1 MPGCLNAAQLE
12 QLLAGETPPH
22 EQRTVEEHLATCL
35 HCRDA
40 LDVLAGGAASF
51 RGRRPGQRAAPDPHL
66 AGVLRALC
74 DPELSRPSDPA
85 AEGLAVILSQLEPA
99 TRPGTAGRLGG
110 YDLIEL
116 IEAGGMGIVWR
127 AFDPALR
134 REVALKVLHPLLAA
148 SPTARQRFVRE
159 ARLAAAIRHDH
170 VVTLYAV
177 AEAGGLPFFTMELV
191 EGESLARRLRREG
204 TLGVA
209 ELIRLGR
216 EMADGLAAAHAH
228 GIVHRDIKPGN
239 VLIEA
244 PTGRAKLTDFGLARA
259 VDDSGLT
266 RDGLVPGTP
275 AYVSPEQ
282 AQGARADERSDLFS
296 LGCVLYA
303 AAVGRSPFQ
312 AETVLAAL
320 RLVCEVTPAP
330 LSRVNPVIPD
340 GLSKLVEQLL
350 DKDPARRPRC
360 ATVVRDRL
368 AAVETAVVPSRSARR
383 RRVVG
388 HRRWVGPAVGAIA
401 AGLTVITGLLFAT
414 GWFGA
419 RSPDPPSGA
428 AREMHPFV
436 VFDSRGQRVSGH
448 EDILEAIAA
457 LPSGGEL
464 QLCWNGPRV
473 VPPLVLPDR
482 PLALR
487 QGAGYDPL
495 WLAMQPTGAA
505 VSATAPLSI
514 EGVMFEYGHS
524 AGLASPETAGPA
536 SKPSR
541 FFRGDSAPA
550 ELSLIQV
557 RGASLHLEDCGF
569 RADFGRDRGPV
580 AFACLLLEDSP
591 DCVMRRCA
599 IDAPR
604 AVGIAWRLPA
614 GEAGVAKAPGAL
626 EIRSSVILAGDAVW
640 FLAAPVRRARL
651 EIHEATLDGR
661 TVLFLAPEL
670 QRASQLTV
678 EIGSGVFRT
687 DWILIDRRE
696 DMTMPLPEWIAWS
709 WRPTICRPAL
719 GFIPGPDPG
728 AGPQVG
734 TIEEWDRFWAV
745 ASAPP

>member
-1 MPGCLNAAQLE
+1 MPGCLNAVQLQ
-12 QLLAGETPPH
+12 QLLAGETQPH
-22 EQRTVEEHLATCL
+22 EQRDVEEHLGACAR
-35 HCRDA
+35 CREA
-40 LDVLAGGAASF
+40 LDLLAGGAASF
-51 RGRRPGQRAAPDPHL
+51 RGRRPGTQSEPDPYL
-66 AGVLRALC
+66 VGVLRALG
-74 DPELSRPSDPA
+74 DPALSRPSDPA
-85 AEGLAVILSQLEPA
+85 AEGLAVILDQLEPA
-99 TRPGTAGRLGG
+99 TRPGTAGRFGG

-127 AFDPALR
+127 AFDPALQ

-159 ARLAAAIRHDH
+159 ARLAAAVHHDH

-177 AEAGGLPFFTMELV
+177 AEAGGMPFFTMELV

-216 EMADGLAAAHAH
+216 EMADGLAAAHAQ
-228 GIVHRDIKPGN
+228 GIVHRDIKPAN

-244 PTGRAKLTDFGLARA
+244 HTGRAKLADFGLARA

-282 AQGARADERSDLFS
+282 AQGAAADERSDLFS

-303 AAVGRSPFQ
+303 AAAGRSPFQ
-312 AETVLAAL
+312 AETALAAL
-320 RLVCEVTPAP
+320 RLVCEATPAP
-330 LSRVNPVIPD
+330 LSQVNPVIPD
-340 GLSKLVEQLL
+340 GVSELVEQLL
-350 DKDPARRPRC
+350 EKDPARRPVS
-360 ATVVRDRL
+360 ATAVRDRL
-368 AAVETAVVPSRSARR
+368 GAGERATVPSRSRCRR
-383 RRVVG
+383 RAVRV
-388 HRRWVGPAVGAIA
+388 RRSVCTALGAGA
-401 AGLTVITGLLFAT
+401 AGVAVITGLLFAT

-419 RSPDPPSGA
+419 RSPDPPSGV
-428 AREMHPFV
+428 AREAHPFV

-448 EDILEAIAA
+448 EDMLEAIAA
-457 LPSGGEL
+457 LPAGGEL
-464 QLCWNGPRV
+464 QLCWDGPRV
-473 VPPLVLPDR
+473 VPPVVLPGR
-482 PLALR
+482 PMGLR

-495 WLAMQPTGAA
+495 WIAMQPTGAA
-505 VSATAPLSI
+505 VSATAPLTI
-514 EGVMFEYGHS
+514 EGVVFEYRHS
-524 AGLASPETAGPA
+524 AGLASPETVEPA

-614 GEAGVAKAPGAL
+614 GEAGVAKAPGKL

-670 QRASQLTV
+670 RRAAQLTV

-696 DMTMPLPEWIAWS
+696 DMTLPLPGWIAWS